1 MKSSVLLVLW
11 VAGAL
16 LIPELLPYQYDEV
29 HYEKALSP
37 PSLGHPLGT
46 DPLGRDLLARVMVG
60 ARISLAIAVLSRLL
74 ALFLGIVLGGVAGY
88 RGGWTDLVVMRLID
102 VMLAFPTLLLAVAL
116 VAIWGPSLVT
126 LFVAIGIASWAEIAR
141 LTRARVLSVKES
153 DYTAAARTIG
163 CRPIALFL
171 RHILPNSLTPILVW
185 TTTGMAGAILA
196 EAGLSFLGLGVE
208 PPLPSWGALVAQGWD
223 EVLRAPWL
231 SFFPGLALAMTVILF
246 NLVGDQLRERIDP
259 LSRPSPISTRD

>member
-1 MKSSVLLVLW
+1 MKASILLALW
-11 VAGAL
+11 VVAAIL
-16 LIPELLPYQYDEV
+16 LPELLPYRYDEV
-29 HYEKALSP
+29 RYEDSLLG
-37 PSLGHPLGT
+37 PSWKHPLGT
-46 DPLGRDLLARVMVG
+46 DPLGRDLLARVLVG
-60 ARISLAIAVLSRLL
+60 ARISLAIAVLSRIL
-74 ALFLGIVLGGVAGY
+74 ALFLGIVLGGIAGY
-88 RGGWTDLVVMRLID
+88 RGGWTDLIVMRLID

-116 VAIWGPSLVT
+116 VAIWGPSLIT

-141 LTRARVLSVKES
+141 LTRAQVLSVKES
-153 DYTAAARTIG
+153 DYTAAARTLG
-163 CRPIALFL
+163 CGPFALFM
-171 RHILPNSLTPILVW
+171 RHILPNSLTPVMVW

-231 SFFPGLALAMTVILF
+231 SFFPGLALALTVILF

-259 LSRPSPISTRD
+259 LTANRSTAASE